1 MRQCLDKRVTSTTTQ
16 TEHRG
21 FATTGSAYYPTLV
34 AVFTG
39 LVLISN
45 VSATKGIAFGPIVGD
60 WSLITDGGFIVFP
73 LTYVIGDVLSEIYGF
88 AATRRAIYI
97 AFVMEAIAA
106 FTFWLTAYLP
116 AADFYTNQAAFEAV
130 VKPFTQLIIAG
141 LAGFIVGQTLNAWVL
156 VRIKERAGEKR
167 LWVRL
172 IGSTVVGE
180 FADTLVFCS
189 IAAGAIGITS
199 VGDFVTYV
207 AIGWVYKTA
216 VEAIVLPVT
225 YRVIAFIKRREPTY
239 GTAV

>member
-1 MRQCLDKRVTSTTTQ
+1 VTATGTEP
-16 TEHRG
+16 EHRG
-21 FATTGSAYYPTLV
+21 FALTGSAYYPALV
-34 AVFTG
+34 AIFTG

-45 VSATKGIAFGPIVGD
+45 VSATKGIAFGPIIGD

-73 LTYVIGDVLSEIYGF
+73 LTYVIGDVLSEVYGF

-141 LAGFIVGQTLNAWVL
+141 LAGFIVGQTLNAWVV
-156 VRIKERAGEKR
+156 VRIKARTKEKH
-167 LWVRL
+167 LWARL
-172 IGSTVVGE
+172 IGSTIVGE
-180 FADTLVFCS
+180 FADTVVFCA
-189 IAAGAIGITS
+189 IAAGAIGISTW
-199 VGDFVTYV
+199 GDFITYV
-207 AIGWVYKTA
+207 ALGWVYKTV
-216 VEAIVLPVT
+216 VEIVVLPVT

-239 GTAV
+239 QPAV

>member
-1 MRQCLDKRVTSTTTQ
+1 MTVTPDTQ
-16 TEHRG
+16 QSAHRG

-45 VSATKGIAFGPIVGD
+45 VAATKGIAFGPIIGD

-73 LTYVIGDVLSEIYGF
+73 LTYVIGDVLSEVYGF

-97 AFVMEAIAA
+97 AFVMEALAA
-106 FTFWLTAYLP
+106 FTFWLTAVLP

-130 VKPFTQLIIAG
+130 VKPFTELIIAG
-141 LAGFIVGQTLNAWVL
+141 LAGFIVGQTLNAWV
-156 VRIKERAGEKR
+156 VVKVKTRVGEKH
-167 LWVRL
+167 LWARL

-189 IAAGAIGITS
+189 IAAAAIGIDTWR
-199 VGDFVTYV
+199 DFLTYV
-207 AIGWVYKTA
+207 ALGWVYKTA
-216 VEAIVLPVT
+216 VEVVVLPVT
-225 YRVIAFIKRREPTY
+225 YRVIGFIKRREPTY
-239 GTAV
+239 QPAS

>member
-1 MRQCLDKRVTSTTTQ
+1 MTATSTES
-16 TEHRG
+16 EHRG
-21 FATTGSAYYPTLV
+21 FALTGSAYYPALV
-34 AVFTG
+34 AIFTG

-45 VSATKGIAFGPIVGD
+45 VSATKGIAFGPIIGD

-73 LTYVIGDVLSEIYGF
+73 LTYVIGDVLSEVYGF

-141 LAGFIVGQTLNAWVL
+141 LAGFIVGQTLNAWVV
-156 VRIKERAGEKR
+156 VRIKARTKEKH
-167 LWVRL
+167 LWARL
-172 IGSTVVGE
+172 IGSTIVGE
-180 FADTLVFCS
+180 FADTVVFCA
-189 IAAGAIGITS
+189 IAAGAIGISTW
-199 VGDFVTYV
+199 GDFITYV
-207 AIGWVYKTA
+207 ALGWVYKTV
-216 VEAIVLPVT
+216 VEIVVLPVT

-239 GTAV
+239 QPAV